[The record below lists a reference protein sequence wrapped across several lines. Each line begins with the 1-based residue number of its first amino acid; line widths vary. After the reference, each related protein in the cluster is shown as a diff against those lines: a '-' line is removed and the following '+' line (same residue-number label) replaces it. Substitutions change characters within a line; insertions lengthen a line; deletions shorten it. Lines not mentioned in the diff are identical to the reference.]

1 MVHMTARVLSA
12 TTVGFE
18 GKLIDVECD
27 AVKGLPA
34 LQIVGLTGK
43 SIDEARDR
51 VRSAITNS
59 HLDFPARKVT
69 VNLAPANLPKDG
81 SHFDLPIALAI
92 LTMSGQIRQ
101 KTLDTVLCAGE
112 LSLSGEL
119 RPIRGAIHIAETARE
134 HGVHTVI
141 VPRSNASQAA
151 LVKDIEVIGARTL
164 SEVYLHLLGEK
175 KLIPSAVEEITTVTL
190 NSAIDLADIQGQ
202 AQAKRAL
209 VIAAA
214 GNHNI
219 LFDGPPGAGKTML
232 ARTLTSILP
241 PLTYSEQIEI
251 TKLKSLSG
259 EDVETIATLRPFRS
273 PHHTASH
280 VALIGGGTRPLP
292 GEVSLAHKG
301 VLFLDELPEYPRLS
315 LESLRQPLEDR
326 EVHVARSAGRV
337 TYPANF
343 MLVATKNPCPCG
355 YYGDPTRE
363 CSCSQQVLLQ
373 YQKRVSGPLL
383 DRIDM
388 VIPVARVSEKDL
400 LSANSGEPQSPAVR
414 EHVTRARQ
422 HQYARYNAEIH
433 NAELSSKQIAIKTK
447 LSPEAKELLSSAAE
461 RMQLSARGYFKV
473 IKVARTIADLE
484 DSDQILPPHI
494 AEALQYRFAPTLTR

>member
-1 MVHMTARVLSA
+1 MTARVLSVA
-12 TTVGFE
+12 TVGFE
-18 GKLIDVECD
+18 GKLIEVECD

-51 VRSAITNS
+51 VRSAISNS
-59 HLDFPARKVT
+59 YLDFPARKVT
-69 VNLAPANLPKDG
+69 VSLAPASLPKDG

-92 LTMSGQIRQ
+92 LTMSGQLRQ
-101 KTLDTVLCAGE
+101 GSLDSIVCAGE

-134 HGVHTVI
+134 QGIPTVI
-141 VPRSNASQAA
+141 VPYQNASQAA
-151 LVKDIEVIGARTL
+151 LVKNVEVIGVRTL
-164 SEVYLHLLGEK
+164 SELYLHLLGERR
-175 KLIPSAVEEITTVTL
+175 LLPTTVDKNPTTP
-190 NSAIDLADIQGQ
+190 SRDDVDLADIQGQ

-232 ARTLTSILP
+232 ARALNSILP
-241 PLTYSEQIEI
+241 PLTYNEQIEI

-259 EDVETIATLRPFRS
+259 EDVETIATKRPFRS

-280 VALIGGGTRPLP
+280 VALIGGGARPLP

-326 EVHVARSAGRV
+326 KVHISRSAGRV
-337 TYPANF
+337 TYPASF

-355 YYGDPTRE
+355 YFGDQTRE
-363 CSCSQQVLLQ
+363 CSCSQQSLLQ
-373 YQKRVSGPLL
+373 YQKRISGPLL

-388 VIPVARVSEKDL
+388 VIPVARVGEKELLGSSE
-400 LSANSGEPQSPAVR
+400 NIPESPARR
-414 EHVTRARQ
+414 EQVASARQ
-422 HQYARYNAEIH
+422 QQYARYGAEIH
-433 NAELSSKQIAIKTK
+433 NAELASKQIARKTN
-447 LSPEAKELLSSAAE
+447 LSNEAKDLLNSAAE
-461 RMQLSARGYFKV
+461 RLQLSARSYFKV
-473 IKVARTIADLE
+473 IKVARTIADLDGSE
-484 DSDQILPPHI
+484 AVLPPHI
-494 AEALQYRFAPTLTR
+494 AEALQYRFNPTLRR

>member
-1 MVHMTARVLSA
+1 MTARVLSA
-12 TTVGFE
+12 ATVGFE
-18 GKLIDVECD
+18 GKLIEVECD
-27 AVKGLPA
+27 ANKGLPT
-34 LQIVGLTGK
+34 LQIVGLGNK
-43 SIDEARDR
+43 AIDEAKER
-51 VRSAITNS
+51 VRSAIANS
-59 HLDFPARKVT
+59 HLDFPARKLT
-69 VNLAPANLPKDG
+69 VNLAPASLPKDG
-81 SHFDLPIALAI
+81 SQFDLPIALAI
-92 LTMSGQIRQ
+92 LSVSGQLRQ
-101 KTLDTVLCAGE
+101 KTLDSLLCAGE

-119 RPIRGAIHIAETARE
+119 RPIRGAIHLAETARE
-134 HGVHTVI
+134 HGIHTVI
-141 VPRSNASQAA
+141 VPYQNASQAA
-151 LVKDIEVIGARTL
+151 LVRDIEVIGVRTL

-175 KLIPSAVEEITTVTL
+175 KLSSTHVEKNATKALTDTVD
-190 NSAIDLADIQGQ
+190 IGDIQGQ

-209 VIAAA
+209 IIAAA

-232 ARTLTSILP
+232 ARALTSILP
-241 PLTYSEQIEI
+241 PLTYNEQIEI
-251 TKLKSLSG
+251 TKLKSLGG
-259 EDVETIATLRPFRS
+259 EDVETIATQRPFRS

-326 EVHVARSAGRV
+326 EVQVPRSAGRV

-388 VIPVARVSEKDL
+388 VIPVSRVSEKDL
-400 LSANSGEPQSPAVR
+400 LNTSQSEPQSPNIR
-414 EHVTRARQ
+414 EQVTRTRQ
-422 HQYARYNAEIH
+422 RQYARYGAEIH
-433 NAELSSKQIAIKTK
+433 NAELGSKQIAAKTK
-447 LSPEAKELLSSAAE
+447 LSGDAKDLLTSAAE

-484 DSDQILPPHI
+484 ESEQILSPHI
-494 AEALQYRFAPTLTR
+494 AEALQYRLTPALNR

>member
-1 MVHMTARVLSA
+1 MTARVLSVA
-12 TTVGFE
+12 TVGFE
-18 GKLIDVECD
+18 GRIIEVECD
-27 AVKGLPA
+27 AAKGLPA

-51 VRSAITNS
+51 VRSAISNS

-69 VNLAPANLPKDG
+69 VNLAPASLPKDG
-81 SHFDLPIALAI
+81 SHFDLPIALSI
-92 LTMSGQIRQ
+92 LTMSGQLRQ
-101 KTLDTVLCAGE
+101 KALDTIVCAGE

-134 HGVHTVI
+134 HGIPTVI
-141 VPRSNASQAA
+141 VPYQNARQAA
-151 LVKDIEVIGARTL
+151 LVKDVEIIAVKNLTEA
-164 SEVYLHLLGEK
+164 YLHLLGEK
-175 KLIPSAVEEITTVTL
+175 KLVPFIVDEKATL
-190 NSAIDLADIQGQ
+190 SSTSLVDLSDIQGQ
-202 AQAKRAL
+202 EQAKRAL
-209 VIAAA
+209 IIAAA

-232 ARTLTSILP
+232 ARALTSILP
-241 PLTYSEQIEI
+241 PLTYREQIEI
-251 TKLKSLSG
+251 TKLQSLTG
-259 EDVETIATLRPFRS
+259 EDVDKIATERPFRS

-280 VALIGGGTRPLP
+280 IALIGGGTRPLP
-292 GEVSLAHKG
+292 GEVSLAHNG

-326 EVHVARSAGRV
+326 QVHVSRSAGRA

-355 YYGDPTRE
+355 YYGDATRE
-363 CSCSQQVLLQ
+363 CSCTQQALLQ

-388 VIPVARVSEKDL
+388 VIPVSRVNEKDL
-400 LSANSGEPQSPAVR
+400 LATSKTESLSPAIR
-414 EHVTRARQ
+414 DAVTEARIK
-422 HQYARYNAEIH
+422 QYTRYGGEVH
-433 NAELSSKQIAIKTK
+433 NAELDSKRIAERTS
-447 LSPEAKELLSSAAE
+447 LGEEAKELLASAAE
-461 RMQLSARGYFKV
+461 RLQLSARGYFKV

-484 DSDQILPPHI
+484 DSADIKPLHI
-494 AEALQYRFAPTLTR
+494 AEALQYRFNPTLTR

>member
-1 MVHMTARVLSA
+1 MTARVLSA
-12 TTVGFE
+12 ATVGFE
-18 GKLIDVECD
+18 GKLIEVECD
-27 AVKGLPA
+27 ANKGLPT
-34 LQIVGLTGK
+34 LQIVGLGNK
-43 SIDEARDR
+43 AIDEAKER
-51 VRSAITNS
+51 VRSAIANS
-59 HLDFPARKVT
+59 HLDFPARKLT
-69 VNLAPANLPKDG
+69 VNLAPASLPKDG
-81 SHFDLPIALAI
+81 SQFDLPIALAI
-92 LTMSGQIRQ
+92 LSVSGQLRQ
-101 KTLDTVLCAGE
+101 ASLDNLLCAGE

-119 RPIRGAIHIAETARE
+119 RPIRGAIHLAETARE
-134 HGVHTVI
+134 RGIQTVI
-141 VPRSNASQAA
+141 VPQQNASQAA
-151 LVKDIEVIGARTL
+151 LVKDIEVIGVQTL
-164 SEVYLHLLGEK
+164 TEVYLHLLGEK
-175 KLIPSAVEEITTVTL
+175 KLTPVVVEE
-190 NSAIDLADIQGQ
+190 NSTIRAVDPIDLGDIQGQ

-232 ARTLTSILP
+232 ARALTSILP
-241 PLTYSEQIEI
+241 PLTYNEQIEI
-251 TKLKSLSG
+251 TKLKSLGG
-259 EDVETIATLRPFRS
+259 EDVETIATERPFRS

-326 EVHVARSAGRV
+326 QVHVARSAGRV

-388 VIPVARVSEKDL
+388 VIPVSRVSEKDL
-400 LSANSGEPQSPAVR
+400 LGSGAAGRESPALR
-414 EHVTRARQ
+414 EQVTHARRQ
-422 HQYARYNAEIH
+422 QYARYGAEIH
-433 NAELSSKQIAIKTK
+433 NAELSSKRIADKTK
-447 LSPEAKELLSSAAE
+447 LSDEAKELLTSAAE
-461 RMQLSARGYFKV
+461 RLQLSARGYFKV

-484 DSDQILPPHI
+484 QSETITAPHI
-494 AEALQYRFAPTLTR
+494 AEALQYRLNPTLTR